1 MKFVFTRLT
10 VSVCCLLLSLLSLAP
25 CAFAQTTDEAN
36 IALRWNEV
44 ALQAVRNTRL
54 GPPMTARALA
64 VTHTAMFDA
73 WAAYDDVAIGTRL
86 GAMLRRP
93 VEERVTENKEQAISF
108 AAYRA
113 SRLSH
118 RSWTK

>member
-25 CAFAQTTDEAN
+25 CAFAQTTDEEN
-36 IALRWNEV
+36 VALRWNQV

-54 GPPMTARALA
+54 GPPMVARALA

-73 WAAYDDVAIGTRL
+73 WAPYDDVAVGTRL
-86 GAMLRRP
+86 GATLRRP
-93 VEERVTENKEQAISF
+93 TDERTAE
-108 AAYRA
+108 
-113 SRLSH
+113 
-118 RSWTK
+118 